1 MIFDTL
7 DKQVE
12 YRCMEKYRRYGPFS
26 PDTALEKMTIVKENP
41 AIFGLSKNNILFIF
55 RHEDGDFELFIYFR
69 EDNTIRSWTAHQRI
83 YTKELEPMMEQLK
96 YVEEVKTK
104 LEYELPI

>member
-1 MIFDTL
+1 MIFDAL

-12 YRCMEKYRRYGPFS
+12 YRCKKKYGRYGPFS
-26 PDTALEKMTIVKENP
+26 PDTALERLTIVKENP
-41 AIFGLSKNNILFIF
+41 AIFGLSIDHILFIF

-69 EDNTIRSWTAHQRI
+69 KGDTII
-83 YTKELEPMMEQLK
+83 YTKELEQMMVK
-96 YVEEVKTK
+96 YEVEVKAE

>member
-7 DKQVE
+7 DEQVE
-12 YRCMEKYRRYGPFS
+12 YRCKKKYGRYGPFS
-26 PDTALEKMTIVKENP
+26 PDTALERLTIVKENP
-41 AIFGLSKNNILFIF
+41 AIFGLSIDHILFIF

-69 EDNTIRSWTAHQRI
+69 KGDTIRSWTAHKRI
-83 YTKELEPMMEQLK
+83 YTKELEQMMVK
-96 YVEEVKTK
+96 YEVEVKAE

>member
-1 MIFDTL
+1 MIFDVL
-7 DKQVE
+7 DKLVE
-12 YRCMEKYRRYGPFS
+12 KKCIEKYGRCGPFS
-26 PDTALEKMTIVKENP
+26 PDTALERLTIVKENP

-69 EDNTIRSWTAHQRI
+69 KGDTIRSWTAHKRI
-83 YTKELEPMMEQLK
+83 YTKALEQMMVK
-96 YVEEVKTK
+96 YEVEVKTE